1 MGRQSSRI
9 YLLGGDHKEVYYDG
23 CYHKQMYLS
32 DKEGKLTLVW
42 EKLEEAVEEESLY
55 DVYGLVHT
63 QGLYFALVMKKGEF
77 TNMASYANRVFLL
90 VGRSLTSMKI
100 VYYSKYSQYIYTE
113 YLREG
118 QYYMG
123 YTDTEVFILWSDRN
137 KADIYDINEN
147 ANIQQAI
154 DGFIYIPMAKGDDK
168 SIYPSMGAVTA
179 NGGVAKFVNYSS
191 YRVYMYTGN
200 STALVN
206 TGIRSGSDVR
216 GMVILNDGFIYF
228 PRKTTSTSIDAEIT
242 VTYKNEKWSYITSEI
257 PDVFARIDSANA
269 GLIEP
274 VHISSIHAMFIEL
287 MSEMVVK
294 IDKYAQSSGNYKP
307 HNVNIRFDTSAPV
320 RTGNNTVF
328 VFLILRAEGSHVSV
342 KESSTGILACN
353 IDFSENVIISKHIV
367 ENSSSYAIPLNR
379 MLNAVRVGRNYLF
392 WNTYKFSKADVF
404 RYNVTTQSIEELKI
418 DGVSNNAPLI
428 PCSYENNE
436 IAECMNVTYSN
447 GNANKLFTYNFVDKT
462 TKVKKIAVFVK

>member
-1 MGRQSSRI
+1 
-9 YLLGGDHKEVYYDG
+9 
-23 CYHKQMYLS
+23 MYLT
-32 DKEGKLTLVW
+32 DQEGRLTLVW

-77 TNMASYANRVFLL
+77 TNITSYSNRVFFL
-90 VGRSLTSMKI
+90 VGRSLRNMKI
-100 VYYSKYSQYIYTE
+100 VHYSKYSQYVYTE

-123 YTDTEVFILWSDRN
+123 YTNTEIYILWSDRN
-137 KADIYDINEN
+137 KADIFEINEN
-147 ANIQQAI
+147 AAVKQGA
-154 DGFIYIPMAKGDDK
+154 DGTICIPMAKGDDQN
-168 SIYPSMGAVTA
+168 IYPSMGAVTA
-179 NGGVAKFVNYSS
+179 DKGVAKFVNYSS
-191 YRVYMYTGN
+191 YRIYMYTGN

-206 TGIRSGSDVR
+206 SGIRSGSDVR

-228 PRKTTSTSIDAEIT
+228 PRKTTSTSIDAEIA

-257 PDVFARIDSANA
+257 PDVFARMDSANT
-269 GLIEP
+269 GSIEP
-274 VHISSIHAMFIEL
+274 VHISSIQAMFMEL

-307 HNVNIRFDTSAPV
+307 HNVRIRFDTSAPV
-320 RTGNNTVF
+320 KTGNNTVF

-342 KESSTGILACN
+342 KESSTGILACV
-353 IDFSENVIISKHIV
+353 IDFIENVIISKHTV
-367 ENSSSYAIPLNR
+367 ENNSSYAIPLSR

-392 WNTYKFSKADVF
+392 WNTYKFSEADVF

-428 PCSYENNE
+428 PCSYESNE
-436 IAECMNVTYSN
+436 IAECMNATYSN
-447 GNANKLFTYNFVDKT
+447 GNANKLFTYNFLDKT